1 LPIRLR
7 ALAGLGGRGCGAS
20 RRPRRMGYPRRQIEI
35 ILEFAVMPI
44 LPILQTMA

>member
-1 LPIRLR
+1 
-7 ALAGLGGRGCGAS
+7 
-20 RRPRRMGYPRRQIEI
+20 MGYPRRQIEI